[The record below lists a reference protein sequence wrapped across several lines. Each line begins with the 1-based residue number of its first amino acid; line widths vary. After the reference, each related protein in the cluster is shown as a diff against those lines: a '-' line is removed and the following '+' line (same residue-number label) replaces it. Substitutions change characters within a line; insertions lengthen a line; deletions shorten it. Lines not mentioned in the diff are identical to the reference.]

1 MPTLTISQM
10 STLTG
15 SGNNNMCVFPIL
27 DLQTPN
33 VSEKNEKLRVSA
45 HNQFFSNNNSIGGL
59 SSYNNYFGTGI
70 DGDVTVSS
78 SAQISSSTSPAGLNN
93 ALNGDV
99 IVKNYKSLTINSGIL
114 FSPLRPCRG
123 LIIYCTGNL
132 TVNGT
137 ISMTSKGGGVGYKLA
152 SPLGLAPVTEARYD
166 LIDATIYVNNMSS
179 SAYRVGGRGIPL
191 HWNWAPSSSAWFSN
205 YKIRAAI
212 ISGSVAGGGPSV
224 AGSAGVFCGGG
235 GGGGGGAI
243 NVNGGSGG
251 RGSIFSGGCG
261 GQGGS
266 RNVLTGNS
274 AFFEAIAAPAPGMG
288 NAGYSNKPG
297 GGLLVLIVR
306 GNITVNG
313 SVLSNGANGGDATN
327 TPGTEQGSGGGAGG
341 GRMIILYGG
350 TYTNSGTVTVTGG
363 AAGVG
368 TSPTPAAAGGA
379 GVVTIRKIHT

>member
-1 MPTLTISQM
+1 M